1 MKLIKMLLLLL
12 ALIGSFSCQRK
23 DQELEFEK
31 VFLNQES
38 PGLEINQVFHK
49 VELMELR
56 FNNEGEWIGNIDQYK
71 ITGDHIFLLD
81 ESQGQK
87 IIKFDLLG
95 NFVSEINSVGD
106 SPDGFNK
113 PSLFS
118 IDESKNELVIFD
130 RTLLKFVYYD
140 LDFNYLRSEK
150 IDKYYSG
157 IAHLESGEG
166 LLLFPEDIIKE
177 SNGYVLIYK
186 KNNVKNESIL
196 HTKYQIIPHLSERI
210 FYNDHSGFY
219 HLPFEDKIFRFE
231 PQDGKF
237 VPLFQLMLNTD
248 EIPEELLNEND
259 ILALQ
264 SYLLESQK
272 NFISFNGTDFNG
284 YYYLFYHR
292 DLESYNF
299 VKINKTDFS
308 DNVSVSW
315 EGLFRN
321 ANVPVPFGS
330 GDDFYY
336 AVDYLSK
343 SDYDKV
349 NESLGIQQKSVE
361 FPDLKEKLFLF
372 KFYLR

>member
-1 MKLIKMLLLLL
+1 MKIIKLLLLL
-12 ALIGSFSCQRK
+12 LGFIGSFSCKK
-23 DQELEFEK
+23 DQNIDFEK
-31 VFLNQES
+31 VFLKEES
-38 PGLEINQVFHK
+38 PDLEINQVFHK
-49 VELMELR
+49 VELMELS
-56 FNNEGEWIGNIDQYK
+56 FDNEGEWIGYIDQYK
-71 ITGDHIFLLD
+71 IAGDHIFLLD

-87 IIKFDLLG
+87 IAKFDLLG
-95 NFVSEINSVGD
+95 NYVSEINSVGD
-106 SPDGFNK
+106 SPEGFNK
-113 PSLFS
+113 PSLLS

-130 RTLLKFVYYD
+130 RTLLKFVFYD
-140 LDFNYLRSEK
+140 MDFNYLRSEK

-157 IAHLESGEG
+157 IAHSKSGDG
-166 LLLFPEDIIKE
+166 LLLFPDDIISE
-177 SNGYVLIYK
+177 SDGFVLVYK
-186 KNNVKNESIL
+186 NINEKNESIL
-196 HTKYQIIPHLSERI
+196 HTKYQIIPHLSEKI
-210 FYNDHSGFY
+210 FYNDHSSFY
-219 HLPFEDKIFRFE
+219 HLPFEDKIFRFG
-231 PQDGKF
+231 PKDGKF

-264 SYLLESQK
+264 SHLLESQK
-272 NFISFNGTDFNG
+272 NFVSFNGTEFNG

-343 SDYDKV
+343 SDYEKV
-349 NESLGIQQKSVE
+349 IELMGIHQKSVE
-361 FPDLKEKLFLF
+361 FPDFKEKLFLF

>member
-1 MKLIKMLLLLL
+1 MKFNKLPLLLLTL
-12 ALIGSFSCQRK
+12 FIFFSCQRK
-23 DQELEFEK
+23 DQDFEFEK

-38 PGLEINQVFHK
+38 SDLEINQVFLK
-49 VELMELR
+49 VELLELR
-56 FNNEGEWIGNIDQYK
+56 FNEEGEWIGNIDQYK
-71 ITGDHIFLLD
+71 IEGDHIYLLD

-87 IIKFDLLG
+87 IAKFDLLG
-95 NFVSEINSVGD
+95 NFVSELNSVGD

-118 IDESKNELVIFD
+118 IDESKKELVVFD

-140 LDFNYLRSEK
+140 LYFNYLRSEK

-157 IAHLESGEG
+157 IAHSKNGDG
-166 LLLFPEDIIKE
+166 LLLFPDDIIKE
-177 SNGYVLIYK
+177 SDGYVLIYK
-186 KNNVKNESIL
+186 NNNEKNQSIL
-196 HTKYQIIPHLSERI
+196 HTNFQIIPHLSEKI

-219 HLPFEDKIFRFE
+219 HLPFEDKIYRFE
-231 PQDGKF
+231 PEAGKF
-237 VPLFQLMLNTD
+237 IPLFQVMLNTD
-248 EIPEELLNEND
+248 GIPEEMLNEND

-264 SYLLESQK
+264 SYLLENEKS
-272 NFISFNGTDFNG
+272 FVSFNGTEFNG
-284 YYYLFYHR
+284 HYYLFYHR
-292 DLESYNF
+292 NLESYNF
-299 VKINKTDFS
+299 VKINKTDLA

-315 EGLFRN
+315 EGLFPN

-343 SDYDKV
+343 YDYEKLI
-349 NESLGIQQKSVE
+349 ELLGIQQKGVE
-361 FPDLKEKLFLF
+361 FPDFKEKLFLF

>member
-1 MKLIKMLLLLL
+1 MKLIKLRLLLLGF
-12 ALIGSFSCQRK
+12 IGSFSCK
-23 DQELEFEK
+23 NDQDIEFEK
-31 VFLNQES
+31 VFLNEES
-38 PGLEINQVFHK
+38 SGLDVNQVFSK

-56 FNNEGEWIGNIDQYK
+56 FNNESDWIGNIDQYK
-71 ITGDHIFLLD
+71 ISGDHIYLLD

-87 IIKFDLLG
+87 ITKFNLFG
-95 NFVSEINSVGD
+95 NYVSELNSVGD

-130 RTLLKFVYYD
+130 RTMLKFVFYD

-157 IAHLESGEG
+157 IAHSKSGDG
-166 LLLFPEDIIKE
+166 LLLFPDDIIKE

-186 KNNVKNESIL
+186 NKNEKNESIL
-196 HTKYQIIPHLSERI
+196 HTKYQIIPHLSEKI

-219 HLPFEDKIFRFE
+219 HLPFEDKIYRFKPE
-231 PQDGKF
+231 DEKF
-237 VPLFQLMLNTD
+237 APLFQLILNTD
-248 EIPEELLNEND
+248 GIPEEMLNEED

-264 SYLLESQK
+264 SYLLEYEM
-272 NFISFNGTDFNG
+272 NFVSFNGTEFNG
-284 YYYLFYHR
+284 HYYLFYHR

-315 EGLFRN
+315 EGLFKN
-321 ANVPVPFGS
+321 ANVPIPFGS

-349 NESLGIQQKSVE
+349 IELLGIQQKSVE

>member
-1 MKLIKMLLLLL
+1 MKIIKLLLLL
-12 ALIGSFSCQRK
+12 LGFIGSFSCKKEQ
-23 DQELEFEK
+23 DIEFEK
-31 VFLNQES
+31 VFLKEES

-49 VELMELR
+49 VELMELS
-56 FNNEGEWIGNIDQYK
+56 FDNEGEWIGFIDQYK
-71 ITGDHIFLLD
+71 IAGDHIFLLD

-87 IIKFDLLG
+87 ITKFDLHG
-95 NFVSEINSVGD
+95 NYVSEINSVGD

-140 LDFNYLRSEK
+140 LNFNFLRSEK

-157 IAHLESGEG
+157 IAHFKSGKG
-166 LLLFPEDIIKE
+166 LLLFPDDIIGE
-177 SNGYVLIYK
+177 SDGYVLIYK
-186 KNNVKNESIL
+186 NHNEKNESIL
-196 HTKYQIIPHLSERI
+196 YTKYQIIPNLSEKI

-219 HLPFEDKIFRFE
+219 HLPFEDKIYRFE
-231 PQDGKF
+231 PESGKF
-237 VPLFQLMLNTD
+237 VPLFQLLLNKD
-248 EIPEELLNEND
+248 GIPEELLNEND

-272 NFISFNGTDFNG
+272 NFVSFNGTEYNG

-315 EGLFRN
+315 EGLFPN

-330 GDDFYY
+330 GVDFYY

-343 SDYDKV
+343 SDYEKV
-349 NESLGIQQKSVE
+349 IKLLKIQQKGVE
-361 FPDLKEKLFLF
+361 FPDFKEKLFLF